1 MEVGKVNKAQ
11 GAGAV
16 RAQQIINTFGCLPAI
31 NPLTTLPE
39 FQPMAL
45 AQALEANINEAGMY
59 GHTKITLHLDLP
71 DAHALARFLRG
82 R

>member
-1 MEVGKVNKAQ
+1 MELTESKH
-11 GAGAV
+11 AGSV

-31 NPLTTLPE
+31 NPLTTLPAFSPLE
-39 FQPMAL
+39 L
-45 AQALEANINEAGMY
+45 AQALERNLEEAGMY